1 MLDDGSYE
9 GGLEKSY
16 HIIRKR
22 LYGRLPPKQVYIPPA
37 PEPAKIEVIPYTIPD
52 EPEFTF
58 TMELPSDLI
67 RKVVRETAARHGLEV
82 GDIYGKKRSRHIVP
96 ARSEACYRLN
106 KELGVSLTTIARKI
120 GYNDHSSVF
129 TAVHRHE
136 AAIKR
141 LETK

>member
-1 MLDDGSYE
+1 MLNDGSYE
-9 GGLEKSY
+9 GKLERSY
-16 HIIRKR
+16 SIIRKR
-22 LYGRLPPKQVYIPPA
+22 LYGRLPLKMTYIPPEPVPPKVEVA
-37 PEPAKIEVIPYTIPD
+37 PYIVPD

-67 RKVVRETAARHGLEV
+67 RKVIRETAERHSLDV
-82 GDIYGKKRSRHIVP
+82 SDIYGKRRSRHIVP

-106 KELGVSLTTIARKI
+106 KELGISLTTIARKI

-141 LETK
+141 MEMK